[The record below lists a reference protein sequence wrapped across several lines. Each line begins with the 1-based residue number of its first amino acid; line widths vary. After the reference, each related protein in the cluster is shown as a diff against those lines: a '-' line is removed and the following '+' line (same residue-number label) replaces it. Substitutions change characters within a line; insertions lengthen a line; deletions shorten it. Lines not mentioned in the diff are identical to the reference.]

1 MRIYIEKIINRIL
14 EAQGFEEILSSEWK
28 PSASNPATHTTG
40 SFSFNNNLR
49 QEENKTKKS
58 ERRMTWHFRSAS
70 QPQNNFKKELTE
82 EPDHYSSR
90 KLNED
95 TATKNTRR
103 FSLFNWG

>member
-1 MRIYIEKIINRIL
+1 M

-28 PSASNPATHTTG
+28 PSASNPVTPITG

-49 QEENKTKKS
+49 KEEDKPKKI

-70 QPQNNFKKELTE
+70 QSQNDFKKNKLMIED
-82 EPDHYSSR
+82 PDHYSSR
-90 KLNED
+90 KLNEN
-95 TATKNTRR
+95 TATRNARR